1 MAVRAYFLAVDCA
14 CGEGY
19 DILRQSAG
27 AKASKQLI
35 DMANRIVNMAVRGL
49 VYAVNVLGLGP
60 WALEAHQ
67 AMIASWLLWP
77 AGMALHL
84 ASCRS
89 LQGIHVALI
98 GAACSGELAM
108 VQALLAAGADV
119 DRSIQV

>member
-1 MAVRAYFLAVDCA
+1 
-14 CGEGY
+14 
-19 DILRQSAG
+19 
-27 AKASKQLI
+27 
-35 DMANRIVNMAVRGL
+35 MANGIVNMAVRGL

-89 LQGIHVALI
+89 LQSGNTALI
-98 GAACSGELAM
+98 VAAETGKLAK

-119 DRSIQV
+119 DLSNQV